1 MELLTKINWV
11 DVVVII
17 IMLRISCVA
26 FHDGLSHEIFPF
38 FGAVSSLIIALHYYR
53 GIALSISQYVINIPV
68 EILDPV
74 GFIAIS
80 LGVGYIFKFLRIMV
94 DKMIKVTWHPAIES
108 LGGLIA
114 GILRAAVV
122 ASLVLIII
130 AMVPASYLQRSIRD
144 KSLMGMTFLSI
155 GPVVYGKVSG
165 ILPEITIGGRSIQ
178 PDNIVQ
184 QIIAD
189 KSVPQE
195 SIGFRKPKPRNDR
208 DKDR

>member
-17 IMLRISCVA
+17 IMVRISCVA

-38 FGAVSSLIIALHYYR
+38 LGALSSLIIALHYYS
-53 GIALSISQYVINIPV
+53 GVALSISQNVINIPV

-80 LGVGYIFKFLRIMV
+80 LGVGYIFKFLRIIV
-94 DKMIKVTWHPAIES
+94 DKIIKVTWHPAVES
-108 LGGLIA
+108 LGGLIF
-114 GILRAAVV
+114 GMLRAAVV
-122 ASLVLIII
+122 TSLVLIII

-155 GPVVYGKVSG
+155 GPVMYSKVSG
-165 ILPEITIGGRSIQ
+165 MLPDITIGGREIRS
-178 PDNIVQ
+178 DNIVQ
-184 QIIAD
+184 QIIAE

-195 SIGFRKPKPRNDR
+195 GIGFGKMKHRNER
-208 DKDR
+208 R